1 MAKKRGNNE
10 GSITRRSDGRWM
22 AQVTIGRDSKTGK
35 PKRATFYG
43 KTRQEVAEKL
53 TKALRERQQ
62 GTFVAPHKLTLGEW
76 LDTWLWEYKQPTLR
90 PLSFDHYE
98 TVIRRYLKPALG
110 HIPLQD
116 LRPEQVQSY
125 YNEQVQYGFEA
136 STLRHHHVALSQAL
150 ALAETHA
157 LVARNVARQAAPPRL
172 THKERHTLTVDEV
185 TTRLLP
191 ALKSH
196 RLYAAF
202 LVFFTTGLR
211 RGEVAGLRWQ
221 DIDGQAA
228 VLHIRQAL
236 VRTKNHAIG
245 RTELVKQEPKTAYSR
260 RTIPLLDIC
269 QAALRHH
276 RAQQAE
282 EKLQL
287 GPGYTDQGLVF
298 CRANGAPIDPGT
310 LDRVFR
316 LALKRA
322 GVPAIRLHDARHTFA
337 TWMLEQG
344 VSPKVVQT
352 MLGHSSIKITM
363 DLYSHVSLDLERQA
377 AATLNAALT
386 RGLQ

>member
-10 GSITRRSDGRWM
+10 GSITRRPDGRWM
-22 AQVTIGRDSKTGK
+22 AQVTIGRDPATGK

-43 KTRQEVAEKL
+43 KTRQEVADKL
-53 TKALRERQQ
+53 TKALREKQQ
-62 GTFVAPHKLTLGEW
+62 GIFVAPHSLTLGEW

-116 LRPEQVQSY
+116 LRPEQVQRY
-125 YNEQVQYGFEA
+125 YNEQVHHGFEA

-157 LVARNVARQAAPPRL
+157 LVARNVARLAAPPRL
-172 THKERHTLTVDEV
+172 THKERRTLTVDEV

-191 ALKSH
+191 ALKTH

-245 RTELVKQEPKTAYSR
+245 RTELVAQEPKTASSR
-260 RTIPLLDIC
+260 RTIPLPDIC

-282 EKLQL
+282 EKLRL

-310 LDRVFR
+310 LDRAFSQ
-316 LALKRA
+316 ALKRA
-322 GVPAIRLHDARHTFA
+322 DLPAIRLHDARHTYA
-337 TWMLEQG
+337 TWLLEQG

-352 MLGHSSIKITM
+352 MLGHSSIRITM
-363 DLYSHVSLDLERQA
+363 DVYSHVSLDLERQA
-377 AATLNAALT
+377 AATLNAVLT